1 MLAVECAP
9 KITHRISRRDLSC
22 LPRHSRE
29 VQRRRV
35 LNRGDQRENIFKDD
49 QDRKRFLT
57 TLGETC
63 AKTEW
68 QVHAYCLM
76 RNHFHLVIETP
87 QANLVAGIFQ
97 QTRRILFKWLNRRS
111 QKKSY
116 TA

>member
-1 MLAVECAP
+1 
-9 KITHRISRRDLSC
+9 
-22 LPRHSRE
+22 
-29 VQRRRV
+29 
-35 LNRGDQRENIFKDD
+35 
-49 QDRKRFLT
+49 
-57 TLGETC
+57 
-63 AKTEW
+63 
-68 QVHAYCLM
+68 M